1 MQPSSISII
10 GIHGMP
16 EIVEGDSLASLI
28 SRATRGSNIEILA
41 GDILVVAQ
49 KVVSKAEGCVVH
61 LDSITP
67 SPLALEWAVNY
78 GKDARVVEVVLRQ
91 SRRIVRMDRGVMIC
105 ETRHG
110 LVCANAGVD
119 ASNAAEGTVI
129 LLPENPDQSANS
141 IRESL
146 AGEYGISIAVI
157 ISDTFGRPWREGLVN
172 VAIGVSGI
180 QPMIDYRGETDSYGR
195 PLQTTVIALADEL
208 ASAAEIVMS
217 KSAGV
222 PVAIIRGL
230 DYKADHGSGRDLIRA
245 AELDMF
251 R

>member
-10 GIHGMP
+10 GIERIP
-16 EIVEGDSLASLI
+16 EIVEGDTLSSLI
-28 SRATRGSNIEILA
+28 SQALRESNIEIIA
-41 GDILVVAQ
+41 GDIFVVAQ
-49 KVVSKAEGCVVH
+49 KIVSKAEGRIAR

-67 SPLALEWAVNY
+67 SPLALEWAGNY
-78 GKDARVVEVVLRQ
+78 GKDARLVEVVLRE

-129 LLPENPDQSANS
+129 LLPEDPDASARR
-141 IRESL
+141 IREAL
-146 AGEYGISIAVI
+146 AKEFKVPVAVI

-180 QPMIDYRGETDSYGR
+180 QAIIDYRGETDSQGR

-208 ASAAEIVMS
+208 ASAAEIVMR
-217 KSAGV
+217 KSANV
-222 PVAIIRGL
+222 PIAIIRGC
-230 DYKADHGSGRDLIRA
+230 DYKTDQGSGRDLIRM

>member
-1 MQPSSISII
+1 MNRSPVSII
-10 GIHGMP
+10 GLDGIP
-16 EIVEGDSLASLI
+16 EIVEGDSLASI
-28 SRATRGSNIEILA
+28 IARAARESNMEILA
-41 GDILVVAQ
+41 GDVFVIAQ
-49 KVVSKAEGCVVH
+49 KIVSKAEGRVVR

-67 SPLALEWAVNY
+67 SPLANEWASGY
-78 GKDARVVEVVLRQ
+78 GKDARAVEVVLRE

-119 ASNAAEGTVI
+119 ASNTAEGTVI
-129 LLPENPDQSANS
+129 LLPEDPDQSARR

-146 AGEYGISIAVI
+146 ESEFGVKLAVI

-180 QPMIDYRGETDSYGR
+180 QSLIDYRGDRDSHGR

-208 ASAAEIVMS
+208 ASAAELVMR
-217 KSAGV
+217 KSDGV
-222 PVAIIRGL
+222 PVAIIRGI
-230 DYKADHGSGRDLIRA
+230 DYKTDTGSGRDLIRA

>member
-1 MQPSSISII
+1 MQQSSVSII
-10 GIHGMP
+10 GIEGVP
-16 EIVEGDSLASLI
+16 EIGEGDSLSLLI
-28 SRATRGSNIEILA
+28 SQAVRASNIEIHA
-41 GDILVVAQ
+41 GDIFVVAQ
-49 KVVSKAEGCVVH
+49 KIVSKAEGRVVH

-67 SPLALEWAVNY
+67 SPLALEWAGNY
-78 GKDARVVEVVLRQ
+78 GKDARVVEAVLRE

-119 ASNAAEGTVI
+119 ASNATEGTVI
-129 LLPENPDQSANS
+129 LLPEDPDISS
-141 IRESL
+141 HRIREALVEEFKVSV
-146 AGEYGISIAVI
+146 AVI

-180 QPMIDYRGETDSYGR
+180 QALIDYRGETDSQGR

-208 ASAAEIVMS
+208 ASAAEIVMR

-222 PVAIIRGL
+222 PVAIIRGY
-230 DYKADHGSGRDLIRA
+230 DYKTDQGSGRDLIRA
-245 AELDMF
+245 AEFDMF